1 MNPLKRTIDPLASQ
15 LSRPFSSSASQ
26 LAEIPQ
32 DFLDSIRTQNGPDG
46 EQWENQFRELV
57 DRIEQLQVT
66 PSPHLIDVKSTG
78 AQLTLLQLAGQSG
91 RRAHKSHNDPKD
103 PVLVLS
109 FHLETIKGTR
119 VGGVHMHLDGTW
131 KFFPSLNGKRL
142 GVDQVLNKAGIKG
155 LILETIEEETRE
167 TWDAAKKAEN

>member
-57 DRIEQLQVT
+57 DRIEQLQDNRIQVVRG
-66 PSPHLIDVKSTG
+66 H
-78 AQLTLLQLAGQSG
+78 G

>member
-46 EQWENQFRELV
+46 EQWENQFRELG
-57 DRIEQLQVT
+57 IELRQLQVT

-78 AQLTLLQLAGQSG
+78 AQLTLLQLAGQSYPG
-91 RRAHKSHNDPKD
+91 RSRTWWESPQVTQRSKRPGLGTVVSPGDYKGNASWWCPHASGWD
-103 PVLVLS
+103 
-109 FHLETIKGTR
+109 LE
-119 VGGVHMHLDGTW
+119 
-131 KFFPSLNGKRL
+131 
-142 GVDQVLNKAGIKG
+142 VLNKAGIKG